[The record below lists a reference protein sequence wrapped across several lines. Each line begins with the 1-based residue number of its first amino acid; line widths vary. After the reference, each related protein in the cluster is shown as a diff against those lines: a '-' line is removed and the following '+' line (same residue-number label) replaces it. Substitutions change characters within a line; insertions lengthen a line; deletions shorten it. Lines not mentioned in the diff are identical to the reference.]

1 MWKKSLAFVTALFF
15 ALSIG
20 QSVFAAIDTSA
31 MEKALDED
39 LKSTHYDYKKGSVEI
54 EDPKTFTGEKGEQV
68 IGGIAVLETVRDGIF
83 ITIKREIHFFN
94 ADSGKLL
101 TNADAAKID
110 GVKGYIDSNSDNLK
124 QKVVYWLPML
134 LMILLIAVPAVI
146 LYVVVPRLYSTTEY
160 MNPIYERND
169 NPR

>member
-39 LKSTHYDYKKGSVEI
+39 LKSTHYDYKKGSVEV

>member
-1 MWKKSLAFVTALFF
+1 MWQKSLAFVTALFL

-20 QSVFAAIDTSA
+20 QSVFAAIDTSS
-31 MEKALDED
+31 MQKALDED

-54 EDPKTFTGEKGEQV
+54 EDPKTFTGEKGEQI
-68 IGGIAVLETVRDGIF
+68 IGGIAVIETVRDGIF
-83 ITIKREIHFFN
+83 ITIKREIHFYN

-101 TNADAAKID
+101 TSADAAKVK
-110 GVKGYIDSNSDNLK
+110 GVKEYIDSNSDNLH

-134 LMILLIAVPAVI
+134 LMLLIIAVPAI
-146 LYVVVPRLYSTTEY
+146 MLYVVVPRLYSTSEY

>member
-1 MWKKSLAFVTALFF
+1 MWQKSLAFVTALFL

-20 QSVFAAIDTSA
+20 QSVLAAVDTSE
-31 MEKALDED
+31 MTKALNEE
-39 LKSTHYDYKKGSVEI
+39 LPTTHYDYKKGSVEI
-54 EDPKTFTGEKGEQV
+54 EDPKTFTNEKGEEV
-68 IGGIAVLETVRDGIF
+68 IGGIAVIKTVRDGIF

-101 TNADAAKID
+101 TNADAAKVD
-110 GVKGYIDSNSDNLK
+110 GVKEYIDSNSDNLH
-124 QKVVYWLPML
+124 QKVVYWLPVLLML
-134 LMILLIAVPAVI
+134 LIIAVPAIV
-146 LYVVVPRLYSTTEY
+146 LYIVVPRLYSTSEY

>member
-1 MWKKSLAFVTALFF
+1 MWQKSLAFVTALFL

-31 MEKALDED
+31 MEKALDEE
-39 LKSTHYDYKKGSVEI
+39 LKSSHYDYKKGSVEI
-54 EDPKTFTGEKGEQV
+54 EDPKTFTGEKGEEI
-68 IGGIAVLETVRDGIF
+68 IGGIAVIETVRDGIF
-83 ITIKREIHFFN
+83 ITIKREIHFYN
-94 ADSGKLL
+94 TESKEML
-101 TNADAAKID
+101 TNADAAKVD
-110 GVKGYIDSNSDNLK
+110 GVKEYIDKNSNNLQ

-134 LMILLIAVPAVI
+134 LMILLIAVPAIV
-146 LYVVVPRLYSTTEY
+146 LYVVVPRLYSTSEY

>member
-39 LKSTHYDYKKGSVEI
+39 LKSTHYDYKKGSVEV

-101 TNADAAKID
+101 TSADAAKID